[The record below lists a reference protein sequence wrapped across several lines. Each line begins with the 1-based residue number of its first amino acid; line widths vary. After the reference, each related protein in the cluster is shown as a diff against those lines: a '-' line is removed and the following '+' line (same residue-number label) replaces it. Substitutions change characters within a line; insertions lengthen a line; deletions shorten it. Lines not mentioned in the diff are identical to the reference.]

1 MKRILK
7 PIDELAE
14 KADKIVKFD
23 LSEDKYHLIEERID
37 SLEPWDDNLIS
48 LEDEDLLGTWIVDKH
63 GAYFEIVSREDL
75 GTRIDIVF
83 KKNAPGSS
91 L

>member
-1 MKRILK
+1 MKERDVK
-7 PIDELAE
+7 HMFDRFYRSDEARSYEGTGLG
-14 KADKIVKFD
+14 
-23 LSEDKYHLIEERID
+23 LSIAK
-37 SLEPWDDNLIS
+37 
-48 LEDEDLLGTWIVDKH
+48 WIVDKH